1 MSKLINIG
9 IVGYGNL
16 GKGVEQAIK
25 LNPDM
30 KLIGIFTRRDVKS
43 VNTSNNDILY
53 HISEI
58 NKFNDKIDVMILC
71 GGSATDLDTQ
81 GPMIAAD
88 FNTVDSFDTHARI
101 PEYFDKMNE
110 VAKKSGTCSVIATGW
125 DPGLF
130 SLNRLLG
137 LSILPQGKDYT
148 FWGNGVSQGHSDAI
162 RQLEGVKYAVQYT
175 VPKPEI
181 IEEVRSGSNPNLTSR
196 DMHQRICYVVPE
208 DNADISK
215 IEKEIKNMPNYFAGY
230 ETIVNFISA
239 EEFDKEHRGM
249 PHGGIVFRIG
259 QTSSGTNQKMEFSIE
274 LDSNPEFTA
283 SVNVAYARAI
293 YRLAQEGKTGAYTVF
308 DIPFSYLSPL
318 SPEEL
323 RRELL

>member
-1 MSKLINIG
+1 MSTVINIG

-30 KLIGIFTRRDVKS
+30 ELKGIFTRRDVNS
-43 VNTSNNDILY
+43 VSSNSTKLF

-58 NKFNDKIDVMILC
+58 DKFQGEIDVMVLC

-81 GPMIAAD
+81 GPMIAAN

-101 PEYFDKMNE
+101 PEYFNKMNE

-137 LSILPQGKDYT
+137 LSILPQGNGYT

-162 RQLEGVKYAVQYT
+162 RHVEGVKYAVQYT
-175 VPKPEI
+175 VPKTDAI
-181 IEEVRSGSNPNLTSR
+181 KKVRSGSNPNLTTR
-196 DMHQRICYVVPE
+196 EKHERICYVVPE
-208 DNADISK
+208 DNADILK
-215 IEKEIKNMPNYFAGY
+215 IETQIKNMPNYFADY
-230 ETIVNFISA
+230 DTVVNFISA
-239 EEFDKEHRGM
+239 EEFNEKHRGM
-249 PHGGIVFRIG
+249 PHGGIVIRTG
-259 QTSSGTNQKMEFSIE
+259 QTSLGTNQKIEFSIE
-274 LDSNPEFTA
+274 LNSNPEFTA

-293 YRLAQEGKTGAYTVF
+293 YKFAQEGRTGAYTVF
-308 DIPFSYLSPL
+308 DIPLAYLSPY
-318 SPEEL
+318 SPERL
-323 RRELL
+323 RKELL